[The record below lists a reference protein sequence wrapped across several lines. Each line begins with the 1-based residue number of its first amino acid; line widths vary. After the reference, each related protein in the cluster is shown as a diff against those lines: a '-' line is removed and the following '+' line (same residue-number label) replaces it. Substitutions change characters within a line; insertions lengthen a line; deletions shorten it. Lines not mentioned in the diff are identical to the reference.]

1 MGAQHL
7 RLRPSDNWDDL
18 GQSSPAGLGITTTD
32 NEGFGSGS
40 DFTPNSRFTNS
51 FGGTSS
57 ATPTVA
63 GVCGLVISANPALT
77 ASEVKQIL
85 RQTANKDMSFTTDT
99 PVNEPGTFDA
109 DGFSLWFGHGK
120 VNAHKAV
127 QAAAQGQAAE
137 QVVDVTVQAGMDI
150 PDVGAPVTSSLNVT
164 SGGTINDLR
173 VQVNVTHTYV
183 GDLRVDLIAPDGTAV
198 RLHNNTG
205 GSADNLVRTYSAQEL
220 PALRGLFG
228 RPVAGTWKLR
238 VVDTFRI
245 DVGRLNSWRL
255 VARVAGAAP
264 AAPQPLA
271 RAKGSA
277 TTPPGTEVKAA
288 GASKEAGEK
297 AAGRYAARSR

>member
-1 MGAQHL
+1 M
-7 RLRPSDNWDDL
+7 N
-18 GQSSPAGLGITTTD
+18 
-32 NEGFGSGS
+32 
-40 DFTPNSRFTNS
+40 
-51 FGGTSS
+51 
-57 ATPTVA
+57 
-63 GVCGLVISANPALT
+63 
-77 ASEVKQIL
+77 
-85 RQTANKDMSFTTDT
+85 
-99 PVNEPGTFDA
+99 
-109 DGFSLWFGHGK
+109 
-120 VNAHKAV
+120 
-127 QAAAQGQAAE
+127 
-137 QVVDVTVQAGMDI
+137 I
-150 PDVGAPVTSSLNVT
+150 PDVGQVVTSSLDVM

-173 VQVNVTHTYV
+173 IQVNITHTFI
-183 GDLRVDLIAPDGTAV
+183 GDLRVDVIAPDGTVV

-205 GSADNLVRTYSAQEL
+205 GSADNLVKTYSAQEL